1 MSITAGSVRAIVVA
15 VLVGAGWVCWTA
27 GRVQGRLAEA
37 SGQIAILQ
45 YESSLS
51 EYDGIEDSLGALGRF
66 PASMTNVLADLGA
79 RRAAAA
85 YWDQRYGVLSLA
97 RDASGDLVETNPD
110 ILFLA
115 ANAAY
120 RTGWR
125 PDGEGPGTVRVLDGL
140 ISNYAEVL
148 RRAPGHVDAAYN
160 YEFAVRAR
168 LAAVRDSR
176 SGRPD
181 GAAAEGP
188 ATPPA
193 GQPTAGDGS
202 EARRYGLPAGP
213 TIHGQPGAPPEDSD
227 GSRFKTLVPMRP
239 DERQEGAPERSGE
252 GGRPA
257 RKG

>member
-1 MSITAGSVRAIVVA
+1 MSITAGSVRAIAVA

-37 SGQIAILQ
+37 SGQIAMLQ

-51 EYDGIEDSLGALGRF
+51 EYDGIEESLGALGRF
-66 PASMTNVLADLGA
+66 PASMTDVLADLGA

-85 YWDQRYGVLSLA
+85 YWDKRYGALSLA
-97 RDASGDLVETNPD
+97 RDASGELVETNPD

-125 PDGEGPGTVRVLDGL
+125 PDGEGPAAVRLLDGV

-148 RRAPGHVDAAYN
+148 RKVPGHIDAAYN

-168 LAAVRDSR
+168 LAAVRGPQPQR
-176 SGRPD
+176 QD

-188 ATPPA
+188 DTPPT
-193 GQPTAGDGS
+193 GPPTAGDGF
-202 EARRYGLPAGP
+202 EPGRYDLPAGP

-227 GSRFKTLVPMRP
+227 GSKFKTLVPMRP
-239 DERQEGAPERSGE
+239 DERQADPDRSGE

-257 RKG
+257 RRG